1 MKTVIIED
9 EKAAVRNLTSL
20 LYEVK
25 PEAEIDAVLDSIGS
39 TIEWFGSHPMPDL
52 VFMDIHLA
60 DGSAFEI
67 FEHISITC
75 PIIFTTAYDEYAVRA
90 FSVNSI
96 DYLLKPIHE
105 DRLMQT
111 IQRFEGLTKN
121 YIHDFNQ
128 ESRMLEILQQLS
140 AAQETSVSVQKK
152 YRTRFLISSGEK
164 LFTLQ
169 VSDIAYFYSEN
180 KLTFAVTHKNREYL
194 IDLALDRLSEQLDPD
209 HFFRTNRQT
218 LVCIDAIQRIESYFL
233 GKAIVH
239 VQPPFKD
246 KIVVSKD
253 KMASF
258 RMWLN
263 Y

>member
-1 MKTVIIED
+1 MDKIKAAIIED
-9 EKAAVRNLTSL
+9 EIPAARLLRDTLLSL
-20 LYEVK
+20 RPDWEVQLL
-25 PEAEIDAVLDSIGS
+25 PGNIEEAV
-39 TIEWFGSHPMPDL
+39 EWFGQHPHPDIL
-52 VFMDIHLA
+52 FLDIQLT
-60 DGSAFEI
+60 DGNSFLFIEQAHPESMI
-67 FEHISITC
+67 V
-75 PIIFTTAYDEYAVRA
+75 FTTAYDEYAVRA

-105 DRLMQT
+105 DR
-111 IQRFEGLTKN
+111 
-121 YIHDFNQ
+121 
-128 ESRMLEILQQLS
+128 RMLEILQQLS

-246 KIVVSKD
+246 KIMISKD